1 MMQAKRKPRGGEPS
15 PQRRN
20 GFARLLGLGG
30 RESRD
35 AGRRL
40 TDASGLRARDVP
52 RITAA
57 EREDLVAGLTAA
69 SPRIAAKYFYDAL
82 GSHLFEAITR
92 LPEYYPTRTE
102 AAIFSRHGNAIA
114 AAVGTDR
121 ELVDLGAGNCAKAAS
136 LFDALRPAHYVA
148 VDISEDYLRDAVD
161 ALRQRHPGIAMTAL
175 GMDLSAGLVLP
186 ETLPARRRLF
196 FYPGSSIGNY
206 TPQEAAAFLA
216 QLRAQ
221 AGDDG
226 GLLIGVDLVKPKA
239 LIDAAYDDALGVTA
253 AFNLNAL
260 NHVNTVLGTDFDL
273 REWRHIAFFDPEL
286 SRVEMHVETRLEVE
300 VRWPGGSRR
309 FEAGERIH
317 TENSYK
323 YRLEDFGAMLR
334 EAGFANVQSWTDQR
348 HWFAV
353 CYASVR

>member
-1 MMQAKRKPRGGEPS
+1 MQAKQKHREREASPR
-15 PQRRN
+15 RRN
-20 GFARLLGLGG
+20 GFARLPGFDR

-52 RITAA
+52 RISAA
-57 EREDLVAGLTAA
+57 ERDALVAGLTAA
-69 SPRIAAKYFYDAL
+69 APRISSKYFYDAL
-82 GSHLFEAITR
+82 GSRLFEAITR

-102 AAIFSRHGNAIA
+102 AAIFSRHGEAIA
-114 AAVGTDR
+114 ASVGTGR
-121 ELVDLGAGNCAKAAS
+121 VLVDLGAGNCAKAAS
-136 LFDALRPAHYVA
+136 LFDSLRPAQYVA
-148 VDISEDYLRDAVD
+148 VDISEDYLRDAIDV
-161 ALRQRHPGIAMTAL
+161 LRLRHSGIAMTAL
-175 GMDLSAGLVLP
+175 GMDMSAGFVLP
-186 ETLPARRRLF
+186 PTVTAQRRLF
-196 FYPGSSIGNY
+196 FYPGSSIGNF
-206 TPQEAAAFLA
+206 TPEQAGAFLA

-226 GLLIGVDLVKPKA
+226 GLLIGVDLVKPKPI
-239 LIDAAYDDALGVTA
+239 IDAAYDDVLGVTA

-260 NHVNTVLGTDFDL
+260 NHVNMVLGTDFDL

-286 SRVEMHVETRLEVE
+286 SRVEMHVETRLEVI

-323 YRLEDFGAMLR
+323 YRIEDFGAKLR
-334 EAGFANVQSWTDQR
+334 EAGFARVESWTDQR
-348 HWFAV
+348 RWFAV
-353 CYASVR
+353 FHASAR